1 MVGTVVT
8 AMPLRLDY
16 IYTSGCDNLGA
27 LDSFEFLMHEF
38 VYVYLITFLR
48 WARRGPWLLHSWT
61 SFTIQINSEL

>member
-8 AMPLRLDY
+8 SMPLRLDY

-48 WARRGPWLLHSWT
+48 WARRGPW
-61 SFTIQINSEL
+61 